1 MGNTLPNP
9 VLGAITPNVPYVL
22 TDQVT
27 SAKPNQKSDKTM
39 ATFVNHSNK
48 IAFYA
53 VIAAAVFYFAKRL
66 RG

>member
-27 SAKPNQKSDKTM
+27 NAKPKQQSDKTM
-39 ATFVNHSNK
+39 AMFANHDNK

-53 VIAAAVFYFAKRL
+53 VIAVAVFYFAKRL